1 MKRTINIQS
10 VWNELKNTYIKYLKT
25 GVPLYSKHLEDERA
39 ELFNISSNDNTS
51 IWLNPIIELMPHY
64 EAGQTISQLEKNN
77 IISKTAADF
86 FRYTGLV
93 TDKNNNEYTLYK
105 HQVTSLDSVVNHNK
119 HLLITTGVSSGK
131 TESFLLPLL
140 HNILLQKKNTTNNVM
155 KGIILYPL
163 NALVEDQMS
172 RLRKA
177 LEYNKLKDFYN
188 TYNINAITFARY
200 TGRTPN
206 SNNDAIGKELVNQW
220 KSVSESNDYNKEEL
234 KYYYVNTDKGS
245 SEIWNREAIRNNHP
259 DILIT
264 NYSMLNVMLMNHK
277 DDFIFENTK
286 KWLEHDGNVFHI
298 VIDELHSYKGTSGS
312 EVAYL
317 LRLLLYRLGISG
329 NSDKVRFLAASAS
342 LEKNQATEKYI
353 ADFFNI
359 PQNKITE
366 KFAIITNEDALSKSK
381 NKNQDIIDALVTPKY
396 YNDLSYDIQ
405 DKINKLPYDSDI
417 RIKCH
422 FIFKN
427 MHKLYAC
434 SNPECSEVDEKYK
447 YPKRNIGKLYSSNQ
461 YRCKCGAKI
470 LELSVCSQCGGVFL
484 SGYEI
489 DGKLESEE
497 ILNKNIDSYATLL
510 PFDKEKKILDDLE
523 DIIAN
528 QKSINWSLCKIQDF
542 NSLKIKSIPN
552 GNDGIIYKNKSGA
565 AGNIEKNYPETCPLC
580 LSKSSSSYKVI
591 RTHGVGADKINQIMV
606 ASMKNQ
612 LQQCFDEEN
621 SKLIV
626 FSDSRQRAAH
636 LSANVEL
643 TYFRDLMRTII
654 YKSFINS
661 LAEKEKIFKL
671 IDDLF
676 NNKIADK
683 KHVETLLSLIE
694 IYVDSN
700 IKADITAN
708 IYERFYKST
717 SDYTAEDIKNKLKG
731 LSIPINQLVRII
743 AATIKDV
750 GICPAG
756 PKPSIQKLDGIPW
769 YKIDF
774 NNNNISAALKQDINE
789 FLSSVDFEILLSI
802 FSGIRRSFEALCI
815 ALPKYTGD
823 TNGLPEEYINSC
835 IRIFGELQRI
845 KGTKYGVHDNSIPKK
860 IKNYTKEVLKK
871 QLNRI
876 PKSNEVNDYLTKLK
890 SLSFF
895 QENKYL
901 ITGNNI
907 SLYKLENDA
916 KVYKCSRCNVIHL
929 HNSCGVCTNC
939 FSIDN
944 LIEVS
949 LSDAYFY
956 TDGYYSHIM
965 NNIAPMRLHCEE
977 LSAQTDYK
985 DALIRQRYFQN
996 LFNKEESQ
1004 YEKFLAIDVLSV
1016 TTTMEAGVDIGSLN
1030 AVIMG
1035 NMPPKRFN
1043 YQQRIGRAGRRGTPV
1058 SFALTVAGN
1067 SSHDNTHFKQIH
1079 RMISAPLPNPY
1090 LELDMYRIEKRIVIK
1105 EVLRHAFADLGI
1117 SKEDAAQIH
1126 GNFGVVYNYQPDIL
1140 SNWLQNNQYIV
1151 EDIIMNLI
1159 NNSKEQQTL
1168 RNYIYTKMP
1177 KDIESI
1183 ASNNDLSHISSL
1195 SERLAVAALLPLFGF
1210 PTNVRNLY
1218 LSNKYDNGLLSY
1230 NVSRNVINHLL
1241 ADYRNKVDI
1250 IDRDHI
1256 LALSTFA
1263 PGSSILKD
1271 KKIYKSIGLGSYQ
1284 ISSKGLKKVYPQQS
1298 RLCGFCYNCG
1308 HFSFTKHDNCP
1319 ICSAGQSIYKTLN
1332 AIIPNGYITN
1342 NKPEDYVGV
1351 YDKQANNHYIKLSPK
1366 ISQITEDDT
1375 SIYNILFRSENGDN
1389 GEIYAINDNKGR
1401 LFDFTSKYEL
1411 ADDKTKQLSNNVLVT
1426 SKHTD
1431 ILLFRIHHTLDIVTL
1446 DIKANEYAVVALYSW
1461 AEMIKNGIAYNLDI
1475 EPDELFCGYRA
1486 TKDNISEIY
1495 LADRLENGAG
1505 ISTHVASNNGQV
1517 LAEIFK
1523 LLDIKLSSD
1532 YLKSIYLNENHICYT
1547 SCYDCLLSYTNQF
1560 EHKHL
1565 NWRLG
1570 LDIHQLALD
1579 KDFKIGFNTGYWQN
1593 FIYRYIKE
1601 DEVTKQSF
1609 NGYDIFI
1616 CKNTV
1621 LCHPLWSDS
1630 FIKQLQDFFGT
1641 EDSNNIYDFIRELV

>member
-1 MKRTINIQS
+1 MKTTINIQE

-39 ELFNISSNDNTS
+39 ELFNINGNNTS

-64 EAGQTISQLEKNN
+64 EVGKTISQLEKEN
-77 IISKTAADF
+77 IISKIAADY
-86 FRYTGLV
+86 FRNTGLV
-93 TDKNNNEYTLYK
+93 TDKNNKEYTLYK
-105 HQVTSLDSVVNHNK
+105 HQVTSLDSVVNNNK

-140 HNILLQKKNTTNNVM
+140 YNILLQKQSTTNSVM

-177 LEYNKLKDFYN
+177 LEYTKLKDFYN
-188 TYNINAITFARY
+188 RYNINAITFARY

-206 SNNDAIGKELVNQW
+206 SDNDVIGKELVNQW
-220 KSVSESNDYNKEEL
+220 KSVSESKDYNKEEL

-245 SEIWNREAIRNNHP
+245 SEIWNREDIRNHHP

-264 NYSMLNVMLMNHK
+264 NYSMLNVMLMNQQ
-277 DDFIFENTK
+277 DDFIFDNTK
-286 KWLEHDGNVFHI
+286 KWLEQDGNVFHI
-298 VIDELHSYKGTSGS
+298 VIDELHSYKGTAGS

-359 PQNKITE
+359 PENEVQE
-366 KFAIITNEDALSKSK
+366 KFTIITNEDALSK
-381 NKNQDIIDALVTPKY
+381 NENANQDIIDALTNPTY
-396 YNDLSYDIQ
+396 YNDLSNEMQ
-405 DKINKLPYDSDI
+405 DRMNHLPNDSSI

-434 SNPECSEVDEKYK
+434 SNPECSEVDDKYK

-470 LELSVCSQCGGVFL
+470 LELSVCSQCGSIFL
-484 SGYEI
+484 SGYNI
-489 DGKLESEE
+489 DGKIESEE
-497 ILNKNIDSYATLL
+497 IINKNTDSYVTIL
-510 PFDKEKKILDDLE
+510 PFDKNKELLDDLE
-523 DIIAN
+523 NTIEHLN
-528 QKSINWSLCKIQDF
+528 KINWSKCKIYDF
-542 NSLKIKSIPN
+542 HSLETKCIPN
-552 GNDGIIYKNKSGA
+552 GNDGIMYKSQSVST
-565 AGNIEKNYPETCPLC
+565 GNIEKNYPETCPLC
-580 LSKSSSSYKVI
+580 LSKSSGSYKVI
-591 RTHGVGADKINQIMV
+591 RTHGIGTDKINQIMV

-612 LQQCFDEEN
+612 LKQYFNEEN

-643 TYFRDLMRTII
+643 TYFRDLMRTMI
-654 YKSFINS
+654 YKSFISS
-661 LAEKEKIFKL
+661 LSEKQKVFKL

-676 NNKIADK
+676 NDKITEK
-683 KHVETLLSLIE
+683 KQFESLLSTID
-694 IYVDSN
+694 IYIDNNLKVKMNSN
-700 IKADITAN
+700 LSEQYFRK
-708 IYERFYKST
+708 T
-717 SDYTAEDIKNKLKG
+717 SDYTAGNIKNKLKG
-731 LSIPINQLVRII
+731 LSIPINQLVKII
-743 AATIKDV
+743 AESIKDI

-756 PKPSIQKLDGIPW
+756 PKPSIQILDGVPW
-769 YKIDF
+769 HKIDF
-774 NNNNISAALKQDINE
+774 NNHNVSAALEQDINK

-802 FSGIRRSFEALCI
+802 FSGVRRSFEALCI

-823 TNGLPEEYINSC
+823 SQGLPEEYINSC
-835 IRIFGELQRI
+835 ICILGELQRI
-845 KGTKYGVHDNSIPKK
+845 KGTKYGVYDNSIPRK
-860 IKNYTKEVLKK
+860 ITNYTKEVLRKK
-871 QLNRI
+871 LNRV
-876 PKSNEVNDYLTKLK
+876 PKKDEVNKYLEKLK

-895 QENKYL
+895 QTGNYL
-901 ITGNNI
+901 ITGNDI
-907 SLYKLENDA
+907 SLYKLEDNA

-929 HNSCGVCTNC
+929 HSSCGVCTNC
-939 FSIDN
+939 FSIDS
-944 LIEVS
+944 LVEIT
-949 LSDAYFY
+949 LSDALYY

-965 NNIAPMRLHCEE
+965 HNVEPMRLHCEE

-985 DALIRQRYFQN
+985 DALVRQRYFQN

-1090 LELDMYRIEKRIVIK
+1090 LELDMYRIEKRIVTK
-1105 EVLRHAFADLGI
+1105 EVLRRAFADFGI
-1117 SKEDAAQIH
+1117 GKDDVSQIH
-1126 GNFGVVYNYQPDIL
+1126 GNFGTVSKYQSDIL
-1140 SNWLQNNQYIV
+1140 SKWLNNNQDVV
-1151 EDIIMNLI
+1151 EDIIINLI
-1159 NNSKEQQTL
+1159 NNVEEQDTL
-1168 RNYIYTKMP
+1168 RNYVYKKLLT
-1177 KDIESI
+1177 DIERI
-1183 ASNNDLSHISSL
+1183 ASNSDFSHISSL

-1218 LSNKYDNGLLSY
+1218 LSNKYDNGLHF
-1230 NVSRNVINHLL
+1230 HLL

-1298 RLCGFCYNCG
+1298 RSCGFCYNCG
-1308 HFSFTKHDNCP
+1308 NFSFTKNDNCS
-1319 ICSAGQSIYKTLN
+1319 ICGAGQSTYKTLN
-1332 AIIPNGYITN
+1332 AIMPNRYITDGQ
-1342 NKPEDYVGV
+1342 PEDYVGV
-1351 YDKQANNHYIKLSPK
+1351 YDKQSNNHYIKLSPK
-1366 ISQITEDDT
+1366 ISQLTANDA

-1401 LFDFTSKYEL
+1401 LFDFTSTYKL
-1411 ADDKTKQLSNNVLVT
+1411 ADGKTKQLSNNVLVT
-1426 SKHTD
+1426 SMHTD
-1431 ILLFRIHHTLDIVTL
+1431 ILLFRIRHTLDSVTL
-1446 DIKANEYAVVALYSW
+1446 DVKLNEYAIVALYSW
-1461 AEMIKNGIAYNLDI
+1461 AEMIKNGIAYSLDI

-1486 TKDNISEIY
+1486 TKDNISEVY

-1505 ISTHVASNNGQV
+1505 ISTHVASNNGNV
-1517 LAEIFK
+1517 FIEIFK
-1523 LLDIKLSSD
+1523 LLDIKLPSE
-1532 YLKSIYLNENHICYT
+1532 YLKSIYINNYHLCYT

-1579 KDFKIGFNTGYWQN
+1579 QNFKIGFNTQYWQN
-1593 FIYRYIKE
+1593 FIYRYIKQE
-1601 DEVTKQSF
+1601 DVIIKTYD
-1609 NGYDIFI
+1609 GYDIFI
-1616 CKNTV
+1616 YHETI

-1630 FIKQLQDFFGT
+1630 FIAIL
-1641 EDSNNIYDFIRELV
+1641 SNMLKIEQSKNIYDFIRENM